1 MAAAGTPSRLSGG
14 SSMTN
19 PIHPA
24 APGGST
30 VQLRQHFASAAH
42 EQLDTRNLV
51 FPEAHRLPGLSSLVR
66 ESWRRSARL
75 HANPDHPEAPLAMDG
90 EELQRYRRQHPL
102 AAIMPVIHKLLVQPG
117 YDSGMLVAVGD
128 GLGRLL
134 WVEGDAALR
143 RRAEGM
149 MFVPG
154 ADWSEAT
161 VGTSAPGTAL
171 ALGRGIQITG
181 AEHYKRSV
189 HPWSCTAVPIHDPDS
204 GALLGVVDITGTEC
218 AVAPHTLSLVQA
230 AVAAAQAQLRIERLQ
245 LAAGQAARNVTRQSA
260 PGRRG
265 SAGAG
270 TSAAARPAEAR
281 PGAGA
286 SGAVK
291 SGRGRPPAGSLYR
304 NSLQILGRDQALLS
318 IGGRTVALSARH
330 SEILALLSSHPE
342 GLTAQELCSLLY
354 PGDAT
359 TMTLRAEMVRLRKIL
374 QQLAPAAVPE
384 SRPYRLPLDLVP
396 DAGQVLACL
405 QRGAHRIALE
415 TYRGAVL
422 PRSEAPGIAEL
433 RHRVSSLLREALLTG
448 GSAESLLQYAALP
461 EGRDDIG
468 VRLAALKLLPPRS
481 PKRAAVVADLER
493 LDAELRS

>member
-30 VQLRQHFASAAH
+30 VQLRQHYASAAH
-42 EQLDTRNLV
+42 EQLDTRDLA
-51 FPEAHRLPGLSSLVR
+51 FPEAHRLPGLSSLIR

-75 HANPDHPEAPLAMDG
+75 HANPDHPEAPLAMGG

-102 AAIMPVIHKLLVQPG
+102 AAVMPVIHKLLVQPA

-189 HPWSCTAVPIHDPDS
+189 HPWSCTAVPFHDPDS
-204 GALLGVVDITGTEC
+204 GALLGVVDITGTES

-230 AVAAAQAQLRIERLQ
+230 AVAAAQAQLRIDRLQ
-245 LAAGQAARNVTRQSA
+245 LAAGQAARQGAS
-260 PGRRG
+260 GRRS
-265 SAGAG
+265 SAGA
-270 TSAAARPAEAR
+270 A
-281 PGAGA
+281 A
-286 SGAVK
+286 SGAAK
-291 SGRGRPPAGSLYR
+291 SGRGGPPAGSLYR

-318 IGGRTVALSARH
+318 IGGRAVSLSARH

-342 GLTAQELCSLLY
+342 GLNAQELCSLLY

-374 QQLAPAAVPE
+374 QQLAPAAVPQ

-493 LDAELRS
+493 LDAELRP